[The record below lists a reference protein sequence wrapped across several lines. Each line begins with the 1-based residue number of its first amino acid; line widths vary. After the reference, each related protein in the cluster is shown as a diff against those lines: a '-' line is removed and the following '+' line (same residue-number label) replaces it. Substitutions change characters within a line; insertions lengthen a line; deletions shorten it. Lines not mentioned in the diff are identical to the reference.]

1 MPVDDVWTGESF
13 EASKRVGCLPTQ
25 KAGVWQSTEMVTFL
39 GADLRADAYQGPAGE
54 EDEVADGEDA
64 STSLLASP

>member
-1 MPVDDVWTGESF
+1 MTVQ
-13 EASKRVGCLPTQ
+13 EASKSVGCLPTQ

-39 GADLRADAYQGPAGE
+39 VADLRADAYEGPAGE
-54 EDEVADGEDA
+54 EDEFADEGEDA